1 MSLMTCT
8 NDMKEV
14 MILPKKELRPSQI
27 GDSITLLYSDS
38 SHLKVVLKANR
49 MLIFNKNIKE
59 PYTLLPKGLFVTF
72 FDDQEKVSA
81 TLRANYGIRYD
92 LKKQMEAKYAVE
104 LINKDGTKLE
114 TEKLIWNEVT
124 QKIYTDAF
132 VKITNRKEIIMGT
145 GMESNQDFTKYEIKH
160 ITGQIQINTDEK

>member
-1 MSLMTCT
+1 
-8 NDMKEV
+8 
-14 MILPKKELRPSQI
+14 
-27 GDSITLLYSDS
+27 
-38 SHLKVVLKANR
+38 
-49 MLIFNKNIKE
+49 MLIFNKNVTE

-81 TLRANYGIRYD
+81 TLKANYGIRYD
-92 LKKQMEAKYAVE
+92 IKKQMEAKYAVE

-114 TEKLIWNEVT
+114 TEKLIWDEVT
-124 QKIYTDAF
+124 KRIYTDAF

-160 ITGQIQINTDEK
+160 VTGQIQINTDEK

>member
-1 MSLMTCT
+1 
-8 NDMKEV
+8 
-14 MILPKKELRPSQI
+14 MILPKKELRPTQI
-27 GDSITLLYSDS
+27 GDSVTLLYSDS
-38 SHLKVVLKANR
+38 TQLKVVLKANR
-49 MLIFNKNIKE
+49 MLIFNKNVSE

-81 TLRANYGIRYD
+81 TLKANYGIRYD
-92 LKKQMEAKYAVE
+92 IKKQMEVKYAVE

-124 QKIYTDAF
+124 QRIYTDAF

-160 ITGQIQINTDEK
+160 VTGQIQINTDEK

>member
-1 MSLMTCT
+1 
-8 NDMKEV
+8 MKEV
-14 MILPKKELRPSQI
+14 MILPKKELRPSQV
-27 GDSITLLYSDS
+27 GDSVTLLYSDS
-38 SHLKVVLKANR
+38 TQLKVVLKANR
-49 MLIFNKNIKE
+49 MLIFNKNVTE

-81 TLRANYGIRYD
+81 TLKANYGIRYD
-92 LKKQMEAKYAVE
+92 IKKQMEAKYAVE

-124 QKIYTDAF
+124 QRIYTDAF

-160 ITGQIQINTDEK
+160 VTGQILINTDEK

>member
-1 MSLMTCT
+1 MSCT

-27 GDSITLLYSDS
+27 GDSVTLLYSDS
-38 SHLKVVLKANR
+38 TQLKVVLKANR
-49 MLIFNKNIKE
+49 MLIFNKNVTE

-81 TLRANYGIRYD
+81 TLKANYGIRYD
-92 LKKQMEAKYAVE
+92 IKKQMEAKYAVE

-124 QKIYTDAF
+124 QRIYTDAF

-160 ITGQIQINTDEK
+160 VTGQIQINTDEK

>member
-1 MSLMTCT
+1 MACT

-14 MILPKKELRPSQI
+14 MTLPKKELRPSQI
-27 GDSITLLYSDS
+27 GDSVTLLYSDS
-38 SHLKVVLKANR
+38 TQLKVVLKANR
-49 MLIFNKNIKE
+49 MLIFNKNVSE

-72 FDDQEKVSA
+72 FDDHEKVSA
-81 TLRANYGIRYD
+81 TLKANYGIRYEI
-92 LKKQMEAKYAVE
+92 KKQMEAKYAVE

-124 QKIYTDAF
+124 QRIYTDAF

-160 ITGQIQINTDEK
+160 VTGQIQINTDEK

>member
-1 MSLMTCT
+1 
-8 NDMKEV
+8 

-27 GDSITLLYSDS
+27 GDSVTLLYSDS
-38 SHLKVVLKANR
+38 TQLKVVLKANR
-49 MLIFNKNIKE
+49 MLIFNKNVSE

-72 FDDQEKVSA
+72 FDDHEKVSA
-81 TLRANYGIRYD
+81 TLKANYGIRYEI
-92 LKKQMEAKYAVE
+92 KKQMEAKYAVE

-124 QKIYTDAF
+124 QRIYTDAF

-160 ITGQIQINTDEK
+160 VTGQIQINTDEK

>member
-1 MSLMTCT
+1 
-8 NDMKEV
+8 MKEV
-14 MILPKKELRPSQI
+14 MILPKKELRPSQV
-27 GDSITLLYSDS
+27 GDSVTLLYSDS
-38 SHLKVVLKANR
+38 TQLKVVLKANR
-49 MLIFNKNIKE
+49 MLIFNKNVSE

-81 TLRANYGIRYD
+81 TLKAHYGIRYD
-92 LKKQMEAKYAVE
+92 IKKQMEVKYAVE

-124 QKIYTDAF
+124 QRIYTDAF

-160 ITGQIQINTDEK
+160 VTGQIQINTDEK

>member
-1 MSLMTCT
+1 
-8 NDMKEV
+8 MKEV

-27 GDSITLLYSDS
+27 GDSVTLLYSDS
-38 SHLKVVLKANR
+38 SQLKVVLKANR
-49 MLIFNKNIKE
+49 MLIFNKNVTE

-81 TLRANYGIRYD
+81 TLKANYGIRYD
-92 LKKQMEAKYAVE
+92 IKKQMEAKYAVE

-124 QKIYTDAF
+124 QRIYTDAF

-160 ITGQIQINTDEK
+160 VTGQIQINTDEK

>member
-1 MSLMTCT
+1 
-8 NDMKEV
+8 MKEV

-27 GDSITLLYSDS
+27 GDSVTLLYSDS
-38 SHLKVVLKANR
+38 TQLKVVLKANR
-49 MLIFNKNIKE
+49 MLIFNKNVTE

-81 TLRANYGIRYD
+81 TLKANYGIRYD
-92 LKKQMEAKYAVE
+92 IKKQMEAKYAVE

-124 QKIYTDAF
+124 QRIYTDAF

-160 ITGQIQINTDEK
+160 VTGQIQINTDEK

>member
-1 MSLMTCT
+1 MSCT

-14 MILPKKELRPSQI
+14 MILPKKELRPSQV
-27 GDSITLLYSDS
+27 GDSVTLLYSDS
-38 SHLKVVLKANR
+38 TQLKVVLKANR
-49 MLIFNKNIKE
+49 MLIFNKNVTE

-81 TLRANYGIRYD
+81 TLKANYGIRYD
-92 LKKQMEAKYAVE
+92 IKKQMEAKYAVE

-124 QKIYTDAF
+124 QRIYTDAF

-160 ITGQIQINTDEK
+160 VTGQIQINTDEK

>member
-1 MSLMTCT
+1 
-8 NDMKEV
+8 MKEV

-27 GDSITLLYSDS
+27 GDSVTLLYSDS
-38 SHLKVVLKANR
+38 SQLKVVLKANR
-49 MLIFNKNIKE
+49 MLIFNKNVSE

-81 TLRANYGIRYD
+81 TLKANYGIRYD
-92 LKKQMEAKYAVE
+92 IKKQMEVKYAVE

-124 QKIYTDAF
+124 QRIYTDVF

-160 ITGQIQINTDEK
+160 VTGQILINTDEK

>member
-1 MSLMTCT
+1 
-8 NDMKEV
+8 MKEV
-14 MILPKKELRPSQI
+14 MILPKKELRPTQI
-27 GDSITLLYSDS
+27 GDSVTLLYSDS
-38 SHLKVVLKANR
+38 TQLKVVLKANR
-49 MLIFNKNIKE
+49 MLIFNKNVTE

-81 TLRANYGIRYD
+81 TLKANYGIRYD
-92 LKKQMEAKYAVE
+92 VKKQMEVKYAVE

-124 QKIYTDAF
+124 QRIYTDVF

-160 ITGQIQINTDEK
+160 VTGQILINTDEK

>member
-1 MSLMTCT
+1 
-8 NDMKEV
+8 MKEV
-14 MILPKKELRPSQI
+14 MTLPKKELRPSQI
-27 GDSITLLYSDS
+27 GDSVTLLYSDS
-38 SHLKVVLKANR
+38 TQLKVVLKANR
-49 MLIFNKNIKE
+49 MLIFNKNVTE

-81 TLRANYGIRYD
+81 TLKANYGIRYD
-92 LKKQMEAKYAVE
+92 IKKQMEAKYAVE

-124 QKIYTDAF
+124 QRIYTDVF

-160 ITGQIQINTDEK
+160 VTGQILINTDEK

>member
-1 MSLMTCT
+1 
-8 NDMKEV
+8 MKEV

-27 GDSITLLYSDS
+27 GDSVTLLYSDS
-38 SHLKVVLKANR
+38 TQLKVVLKANR
-49 MLIFNKNIKE
+49 MLIFNKNVSE

-72 FDDQEKVSA
+72 FDDHEKVSA
-81 TLRANYGIRYD
+81 TLKANYGIRYD
-92 LKKQMEAKYAVE
+92 IKKQMEAKYAVE

-124 QKIYTDAF
+124 QRIYTDAF

-160 ITGQIQINTDEK
+160 VTGQIQINTDEK

>member
-1 MSLMTCT
+1 
-8 NDMKEV
+8 MKEV
-14 MILPKKELRPSQI
+14 MIVPKKELRPSQI
-27 GDSITLLYSDS
+27 GDSVTLLYSDS
-38 SHLKVVLKANR
+38 TQLKVVLKANR
-49 MLIFNKNIKE
+49 MLIFNKNVTE

-81 TLRANYGIRYD
+81 TLKANYGIRYD
-92 LKKQMEAKYAVE
+92 VKKQMEVKYAVE

-124 QKIYTDAF
+124 QRIYTDAF

-160 ITGQIQINTDEK
+160 VTGQILINTDEK

>member
-1 MSLMTCT
+1 MACT

-14 MILPKKELRPSQI
+14 MTLPKKELRPSQI
-27 GDSITLLYSDS
+27 GDSVTLLYSDS
-38 SHLKVVLKANR
+38 TQLKVVLKANR
-49 MLIFNKNIKE
+49 MLIFNKNVTE

-81 TLRANYGIRYD
+81 TLKANYGIRYEI
-92 LKKQMEAKYAVE
+92 KKQMEAKYAVE

-124 QKIYTDAF
+124 QRIYTDAF

-160 ITGQIQINTDEK
+160 VTGQIQINTDEK

>member
-1 MSLMTCT
+1 
-8 NDMKEV
+8 MKEV
-14 MILPKKELRPSQI
+14 MILPKKELRPTQI
-27 GDSITLLYSDS
+27 GDSVTLLYSDS
-38 SHLKVVLKANR
+38 TQLKVVLKANR
-49 MLIFNKNIKE
+49 MLIFNKNVTE

-81 TLRANYGIRYD
+81 TLKANYGIRYD
-92 LKKQMEAKYAVE
+92 IKKQMEAKYAVE

-124 QKIYTDAF
+124 QRIYTDAF

-160 ITGQIQINTDEK
+160 VTGQIQINTDEK

>member
-1 MSLMTCT
+1 
-8 NDMKEV
+8 MKEV

-27 GDSITLLYSDS
+27 GDSVTLLYSDS
-38 SHLKVVLKANR
+38 TQLKVVLKANR
-49 MLIFNKNIKE
+49 MLIFNKNVTE

-81 TLRANYGIRYD
+81 TLKANYGIRYD
-92 LKKQMEAKYAVE
+92 IKKQMEAKYAVE

-124 QKIYTDAF
+124 QRIYTDAF

-160 ITGQIQINTDEK
+160 VTGQILINTDEK

>member
-1 MSLMTCT
+1 
-8 NDMKEV
+8 MKEV
-14 MILPKKELRPSQI
+14 MILPKKELRPSQV
-27 GDSITLLYSDS
+27 GDSVTLLYSDS
-38 SHLKVVLKANR
+38 TQLKVVLKANR
-49 MLIFNKNIKE
+49 MLIFNKNVTE

-81 TLRANYGIRYD
+81 TLKANYGIRYD
-92 LKKQMEAKYAVE
+92 IKKQMEAKYAVE

-124 QKIYTDAF
+124 QRIYTDVF

-160 ITGQIQINTDEK
+160 VTGQIQINTDEK

>member
-1 MSLMTCT
+1 
-8 NDMKEV
+8 MKEV
-14 MILPKKELRPSQI
+14 MILPKKELRPSQV
-27 GDSITLLYSDS
+27 GDSVTLLYSDS
-38 SHLKVVLKANR
+38 TQLKVVLKANR
-49 MLIFNKNIKE
+49 MLIFNKNVSE

-72 FDDQEKVSA
+72 FDDHEKVSA
-81 TLRANYGIRYD
+81 TLKANYGIRYD
-92 LKKQMEAKYAVE
+92 IKKQMEAKYAVE

-124 QKIYTDAF
+124 QRIYTDVF

-160 ITGQIQINTDEK
+160 VTGQIQINTDEK

>member
-1 MSLMTCT
+1 MACT
-8 NDMKEV
+8 NDMMEV
-14 MILPKKELRPSQI
+14 MVLPKKELRPNQI

-38 SHLKVVLKANR
+38 TQLKVVLKANR
-49 MLIFNKNIKE
+49 MLIFNKNVSE

-81 TLRANYGIRYD
+81 TLKANYGIRYD
-92 LKKQMEAKYAVE
+92 IKKQMEVKYAVE

-114 TEKLIWNEVT
+114 TEKLIWDEVT
-124 QKIYTDAF
+124 KRIYTDAF

-160 ITGQIQINTDEK
+160 VTGQIQINTDEK

>member
-1 MSLMTCT
+1 
-8 NDMKEV
+8 MKEV

-27 GDSITLLYSDS
+27 GDSVTLLYSDS
-38 SHLKVVLKANR
+38 TQLKVVLKANR
-49 MLIFNKNIKE
+49 MLIFNKNVSE

-81 TLRANYGIRYD
+81 TLKANYGIRYEI
-92 LKKQMEAKYAVE
+92 KKQMEAKYAVE

-124 QKIYTDAF
+124 QRIYTDAF

-160 ITGQIQINTDEK
+160 VTGQIQINTDEK

>member
-1 MSLMTCT
+1 
-8 NDMKEV
+8 MKEV
-14 MILPKKELRPSQI
+14 MILPKKELRPSQV
-27 GDSITLLYSDS
+27 GDSVTLLYSDS
-38 SHLKVVLKANR
+38 SQLKVVLKANR
-49 MLIFNKNIKE
+49 MLIFNKNVTE

-81 TLRANYGIRYD
+81 TLKANYGIRYD
-92 LKKQMEAKYAVE
+92 IKKQMEVKYAVE

-124 QKIYTDAF
+124 QRIYTDAF

-160 ITGQIQINTDEK
+160 VTGQIQINTDEK

>member
-1 MSLMTCT
+1 
-8 NDMKEV
+8 MKEV
-14 MILPKKELRPSQI
+14 MILPKKELRPSQV
-27 GDSITLLYSDS
+27 GDSVTLLYSDS
-38 SHLKVVLKANR
+38 TQLKVVLKANR
-49 MLIFNKNIKE
+49 MLIFNKNVTE

-81 TLRANYGIRYD
+81 TLKANYGIRYD
-92 LKKQMEAKYAVE
+92 VKKQMEVKYAVE

-124 QKIYTDAF
+124 QRIYTDVF

-160 ITGQIQINTDEK
+160 VTGQILINTDEK

>member
-1 MSLMTCT
+1 
-8 NDMKEV
+8 MKEV

-27 GDSITLLYSDS
+27 GDSVTLLYSDS
-38 SHLKVVLKANR
+38 TQLKVVLKANR
-49 MLIFNKNIKE
+49 MLIFNKNVTE

-81 TLRANYGIRYD
+81 TLKANYGIRYD
-92 LKKQMEAKYAVE
+92 IKTQMEVKYAVE

-124 QKIYTDAF
+124 QRIYTDAF

-160 ITGQIQINTDEK
+160 VTGQIQINTDEK

>member
-1 MSLMTCT
+1 MACT

-14 MILPKKELRPSQI
+14 MTLPKKELRPSQI
-27 GDSITLLYSDS
+27 GDSVTLLYSDS
-38 SHLKVVLKANR
+38 TQLKVVLKANR
-49 MLIFNKNIKE
+49 MLIFNKNVTE

-81 TLRANYGIRYD
+81 TLKANYGIRYD
-92 LKKQMEAKYAVE
+92 IKKQMEVKYAVE

-124 QKIYTDAF
+124 QRIYTDVF

-160 ITGQIQINTDEK
+160 VTGQIQINTDEK

>member
-1 MSLMTCT
+1 
-8 NDMKEV
+8 
-14 MILPKKELRPSQI
+14 MILPKKELRPTQI
-27 GDSITLLYSDS
+27 GDSVTLLYSDS
-38 SHLKVVLKANR
+38 SQLKVVLKANR
-49 MLIFNKNIKE
+49 MLIFNKNVSE

-81 TLRANYGIRYD
+81 TLKANYGIRYD
-92 LKKQMEAKYAVE
+92 IKKQMEAKYAVE

-124 QKIYTDAF
+124 QRIYTDAF

-160 ITGQIQINTDEK
+160 VTGQIQINTDEK

>member
-1 MSLMTCT
+1 MACT

-14 MILPKKELRPSQI
+14 MTLPKKELRPSQI
-27 GDSITLLYSDS
+27 GDSVTLLYSDS
-38 SHLKVVLKANR
+38 TQLKVVLKANR
-49 MLIFNKNIKE
+49 MLIFNKNVTE

-81 TLRANYGIRYD
+81 TLKANYGIRYD
-92 LKKQMEAKYAVE
+92 IKKQMEAKYAVE

-124 QKIYTDAF
+124 QRIYTDVF

-160 ITGQIQINTDEK
+160 VTGQIQINTDEK

>member
-1 MSLMTCT
+1 
-8 NDMKEV
+8 MKEV
-14 MILPKKELRPSQI
+14 MTLPKKELRPSQI
-27 GDSITLLYSDS
+27 GDSVTLLYSDS
-38 SHLKVVLKANR
+38 TQLKVVLKANR
-49 MLIFNKNIKE
+49 MLIFNKNVTE

-81 TLRANYGIRYD
+81 TLKANYGIRYEI
-92 LKKQMEAKYAVE
+92 KKQMEAKYAVE

-124 QKIYTDAF
+124 QRIYTDAF

-160 ITGQIQINTDEK
+160 VTGQIQINTDEK

>member
-1 MSLMTCT
+1 
-8 NDMKEV
+8 MKEV
-14 MILPKKELRPSQI
+14 MTLPKKELRPSQI
-27 GDSITLLYSDS
+27 GDSVTLLYSDS
-38 SHLKVVLKANR
+38 TQLKVVLKANR
-49 MLIFNKNIKE
+49 MLIFNKNVTE

-81 TLRANYGIRYD
+81 TLKANYGIRYD
-92 LKKQMEAKYAVE
+92 IKKQMEVKYAVE
-104 LINKDGTKLE
+104 LINKEGTKLE

-124 QKIYTDAF
+124 QRIYTDAF

-160 ITGQIQINTDEK
+160 VTGQIQINTDEK

>member
-1 MSLMTCT
+1 
-8 NDMKEV
+8 
-14 MILPKKELRPSQI
+14 
-27 GDSITLLYSDS
+27 
-38 SHLKVVLKANR
+38 VVLKANR
-49 MLIFNKNIKE
+49 MLIFNKNVTE

-81 TLRANYGIRYD
+81 TLKANYGIRYD
-92 LKKQMEAKYAVE
+92 IKKQMEAKYAVE

-124 QKIYTDAF
+124 QRIYTDAF

-160 ITGQIQINTDEK
+160 VTGQIQINTDEK

>member
-1 MSLMTCT
+1 
-8 NDMKEV
+8 MKEV
-14 MILPKKELRPSQI
+14 MTLPKKELRPSQI
-27 GDSITLLYSDS
+27 GDSVTLLYSDS
-38 SHLKVVLKANR
+38 TQLKVVLKANR
-49 MLIFNKNIKE
+49 MLIFNKNVTE

-81 TLRANYGIRYD
+81 TLKANYGIRYD
-92 LKKQMEAKYAVE
+92 IKKQMEVKYAVE

-124 QKIYTDAF
+124 QRIYTDAF

-160 ITGQIQINTDEK
+160 VTGQILINTDEK

>member
-1 MSLMTCT
+1 
-8 NDMKEV
+8 MKEV

-27 GDSITLLYSDS
+27 GDSVTLLYSDS
-38 SHLKVVLKANR
+38 TQLKVVLKANR
-49 MLIFNKNIKE
+49 MLIFNKNVTE

-72 FDDQEKVSA
+72 FDDHEKVSA
-81 TLRANYGIRYD
+81 TLKANYGIRYD
-92 LKKQMEAKYAVE
+92 IKKQMEAKYAVE

-124 QKIYTDAF
+124 QRIYTDAF

-160 ITGQIQINTDEK
+160 VTGQIQINTDEK

>member
-1 MSLMTCT
+1 MACT
-8 NDMKEV
+8 NDLKEV
-14 MILPKKELRPSQI
+14 MILPKKELRPTQI
-27 GDSITLLYSDS
+27 GDSVTLLYSDS
-38 SHLKVVLKANR
+38 SQLKVVLKANR
-49 MLIFNKNIKE
+49 MLIFNKNVSE

-81 TLRANYGIRYD
+81 TLKANYGIRYD
-92 LKKQMEAKYAVE
+92 IKKQMEVKYAVE

-124 QKIYTDAF
+124 QRIYTDAF

-160 ITGQIQINTDEK
+160 VTGQIQINTDEK

>member
-1 MSLMTCT
+1 
-8 NDMKEV
+8 
-14 MILPKKELRPSQI
+14 MILPKKELRPTQI
-27 GDSITLLYSDS
+27 GDSVTLLYSDS
-38 SHLKVVLKANR
+38 TQLKVVLKANR
-49 MLIFNKNIKE
+49 MLIFNKNVTE

-81 TLRANYGIRYD
+81 TLKANYGIRYD
-92 LKKQMEAKYAVE
+92 IKKQMEVKYAVE

-124 QKIYTDAF
+124 QRIYTDAF

-160 ITGQIQINTDEK
+160 VTGQIQINTDEK

>member
-1 MSLMTCT
+1 
-8 NDMKEV
+8 

-27 GDSITLLYSDS
+27 GDSVTLLYSDS
-38 SHLKVVLKANR
+38 TQLKVVLKANR
-49 MLIFNKNIKE
+49 MLIFNKNVTE

-81 TLRANYGIRYD
+81 TLKANYGIRYD
-92 LKKQMEAKYAVE
+92 IKKQMEAKYAVE

-124 QKIYTDAF
+124 QRIYTDVF

-160 ITGQIQINTDEK
+160 VTGQILINTDEK

>member
-1 MSLMTCT
+1 
-8 NDMKEV
+8 MKEV
-14 MILPKKELRPSQI
+14 MILPKKELRPSQV
-27 GDSITLLYSDS
+27 GDSVTLLYSDS
-38 SHLKVVLKANR
+38 TQLKVVLKANR
-49 MLIFNKNIKE
+49 MLIFNKNVTE

-81 TLRANYGIRYD
+81 TLKANYGIRYD
-92 LKKQMEAKYAVE
+92 IKKQMEAKYAVE

-124 QKIYTDAF
+124 QRIYTDVF

-160 ITGQIQINTDEK
+160 VTGQILINTDEK

>member
-1 MSLMTCT
+1 
-8 NDMKEV
+8 MKEV
-14 MILPKKELRPSQI
+14 MTLPKKELRPSQI
-27 GDSITLLYSDS
+27 GDSVTLLYSDS
-38 SHLKVVLKANR
+38 TQLKVVLKANR
-49 MLIFNKNIKE
+49 MLIFNKNVSE

-72 FDDQEKVSA
+72 FDDHEKVSA
-81 TLRANYGIRYD
+81 TLKANYGIRYEI
-92 LKKQMEAKYAVE
+92 KKQMEAKYAVE

-124 QKIYTDAF
+124 QRIYTDAF

-160 ITGQIQINTDEK
+160 VTGQIQINTDEK